1 MEFDGFLAMVPIRI
15 QCGCGQ
21 LYEFEIEPVGGRMPG
36 SVACPTCGLDGTEAA
51 NACIA
56 QTMGAQQAAPPPAR
70 GPLRIAAHAAP
81 VAAPETP
88 APQIAAPHVAAAR
101 RGPTRLP
108 GQIDRSQAE
117 HEARAKIL
125 WGDPPKEVLKYLM
138 GQGFPLQE
146 AREKVDEL
154 YAERKATIRG
164 NGIKNVVIGSLLICV
179 PIGTWISFMYM
190 GVIYVRIFGF
200 TVVVGIIGFW
210 RLVKG
215 IFMLA
220 APGAAEGDASAE

>member
-1 MEFDGFLAMVPIRI
+1 MVPIRI

-21 LYEFEIEPVGGRMPG
+21 LYEFEIEPVDGRMPAP
-36 SVACPTCGLDGTEAA
+36 VACPTCGLDGTEAA

-56 QTMGAQQAAPPPAR
+56 QTMAAEPVPPPVPAA
-70 GPLRIAAHAAP
+70 GPLRIAAHSPPAQAP
-81 VAAPETP
+81 VMSAP
-88 APQIAAPHVAAAR
+88 
-101 RGPTRLP
+101 GPPVGRPGATRLP

-125 WGDPPKEVLKYLM
+125 WGDPPNEVLKYLM

-146 AREKVDEL
+146 AREKVAEL

-164 NGIKNVVIGSLLICV
+164 NGIKNIVIGSLLICV
-179 PIGTWISFMYM
+179 PIGTWISFMHM
-190 GVIYVRIFGF
+190 GVIYVRTFGF

-220 APGAAEGDASAE
+220 APGTAEGDASAE

>member
-1 MEFDGFLAMVPIRI
+1 MVPIRI

-21 LYEFEIEPVGGRMPG
+21 LYEFEIEPVDGRMPG
-36 SVACPTCGLDGTEAA
+36 PVACPTCGLDGTEAA
-51 NACIA
+51 NASIA
-56 QTMGAQQAAPPPAR
+56 QTMAAQEPAPAAPPA
-70 GPLRIAAHAAP
+70 GPLRIAAHAPAAAATRAP
-81 VAAPETP
+81 VVSAPR
-88 APQIAAPHVAAAR
+88 APVTAGRHV
-101 RGPTRLP
+101 PKLP
-108 GQIDRSQAE
+108 GQIDRTQAE

-138 GQGFPLQE
+138 GQGFPYQE
-146 AREKVDEL
+146 ALETVNEM

-179 PIGTWISFMYM
+179 PIGTWISFMHM
-190 GVIYVRIFGF
+190 GVIYVRTFGF
-200 TVVVGIIGFW
+200 TVVIGIIGFW

>member
-1 MEFDGFLAMVPIRI
+1 MVPIRI

-21 LYEFEIEPVGGRMPG
+21 LYEFEIVPVDGRMPG
-36 SVACPTCGLDGTEAA
+36 TVACPTCGLDGTDAA

-56 QTMGAQQAAPPPAR
+56 QTMAAEAVPPPTSAAAPLRISAHPPPAQ
-70 GPLRIAAHAAP
+70 AP
-81 VAAPETP
+81 VISAPRQPVGRP
-88 APQIAAPHVAAAR
+88 A
-101 RGPTRLP
+101 TKLP

-125 WGDPPKEVLKYLM
+125 WGDPPTEVLKYLM

-146 AREKVDEL
+146 AREKVAEL

-164 NGIKNVVIGSLLICV
+164 NGIKNIVIGSLLICV
-179 PIGTWISFMYM
+179 PIGTWISFMHM
-190 GVIYVRIFGF
+190 GVIYVRTFGF

-220 APGAAEGDASAE
+220 APGTAEGDASAE